1 MPLIADQPGQLPR
14 KMHTPVSDLPSISVG
29 ATGATIIGKDN
40 RVLQAAVDY
49 IGNLGGGTVR
59 IGAGEYL
66 MHDSLHLRS
75 NVRVVGVSGS
85 TILKKA
91 KGSRSLLLIDGD
103 SAGEQIPLK
112 DPTGF
117 DIGYGV
123 TVDDDIAG
131 GFHSVVARITGKR
144 GDTFSIDKP
153 LNADCMIN
161 NGAYA
166 PTFFRVISG
175 YDLDGAELKN
185 LTIDGN
191 KENNGYLNGCR
202 GGGIFFYRGFG
213 TIIDGCHV
221 KNYRGDGISFQ
232 QSNDVT
238 VKNCI
243 SDGNTHLGLFIPAVA
258 HSAQS

>member
-1 MPLIADQPGQLPR
+1 M
-14 KMHTPVSDLPSISVG
+14 SDLPSISVG
-29 ATGATIIGKDN
+29 ATEATIIGKDN
-40 RVLQAAVDY
+40 RALQAAVDY

-59 IGAGEYL
+59 ISPGEYL

-103 SAGEQIPLK
+103 FGEEQITLK

-123 TVDDDIAG
+123 TVDDDNAG

-166 PTFFRVISG
+166 ATFFPVISG

-202 GGGIFFYRGFG
+202 GGGIFLYRGFG

-232 QSNDVT
+232 RSNDVT

-243 SDGNTHLGLFIPAVA
+243 SDGNTHPGLFIPAVA